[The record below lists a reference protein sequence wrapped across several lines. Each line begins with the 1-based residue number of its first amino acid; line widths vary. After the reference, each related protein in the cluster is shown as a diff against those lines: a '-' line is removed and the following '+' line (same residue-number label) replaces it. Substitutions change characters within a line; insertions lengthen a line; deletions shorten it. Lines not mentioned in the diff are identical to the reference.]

1 MDQVCLTLKSSPRGR
16 KRFLEI
22 ASAVGGIWTCARRLR
37 VAQYRVDECAEL
49 KSLMGRPA
57 VEHLQDLTPQFLR
70 LQSQDEFGVGEK
82 ISEVHRANQCVIK
95 DIITYSATHKEPPG
109 IGRLGRD
116 SQAHRAM
123 PSATALP
130 HKAAA
135 TVGGRHLS
143 NGPRPASRAAK
154 TGSWRF

>member
-95 DIITYSATHKEPPG
+95 NIITYSATHKEPPG
-109 IGRLGRD
+109 IGRNRAARPRQPGPQGDAIRD
-116 SQAHRAM
+116 STT
-123 PSATALP
+123 PY
-130 HKAAA
+130 
-135 TVGGRHLS
+135 GRHLS
-143 NGPRPASRAAK
+143 NGPVAD
-154 TGSWRF
+154 